1 MATIQK
7 DVEITKIE
15 GPLSMSDAENAFL
28 SRWNLDAEEEPSK
41 DDEGATDSEDT
52 PEAVEEPEENDQT
65 EEVEEEDE
73 DQQEESEESDDD
85 DDKAEDKF
93 VDDDNVKVKV
103 KVGDEEL
110 AVSVKDLKR
119 LYGQEASLTKKSQE
133 VAQKRKEVE
142 EQGTYHLV
150 GLQKLYEKAVER
162 YKPYAEIDMLVASKQ
177 MDTEELSIL
186 RQEAAK
192 AYEDVRFM
200 ESELRQFASNV
211 ERQRS
216 AAMVEQAKLAN
227 EALKDPEKGIP
238 NWSQETYKQVYDYAV
253 ANGMPAQVMNQIID
267 PFMIKAIWKSMNY
280 DKGKQVATVK
290 KTKAPTKVLKSKTNP
305 ESSKF
310 ASDKASN
317 AMNKLRTSG
326 SRDDAANAFLSRW
339 NVDSDE

>member
-7 DVEITKIE
+7 DVETTKID
-15 GPLSMSDAENAFL
+15 GPLSMSDAEEAFL

-41 DDEGATDSEDT
+41 DDKGATVPDDTSET
-52 PEAVEEPEENDQT
+52 VEEPDENEET
-65 EEVEEEDE
+65 EEVEEETE
-73 DQQEESEESDDD
+73 DQTEESDETED
-85 DDKAEDKF
+85 DDKADDKF

-200 ESELRQFASNV
+200 ESELKQFASTV
-211 ERQRS
+211 ERQRG
-216 AAMVEQAKLAN
+216 AMLAEQAKLAN
-227 EALKDPEKGIP
+227 ETLKDPEKGIP

-253 ANGMPAQVMNQIID
+253 ANGMPAQIMNQIID
-267 PFMIKAIWKSMNY
+267 PFVIKAIWKSMNY

-290 KTKAPTKVLKSKTNP
+290 KTKTPTKILKSKTNP